1 MRLKKITFSDIITV
15 MLVLFTI
22 AMLFSIRA
30 RTWVIMGLM
39 SLGFYNPKI
48 PVIKP
53 GEKLMPA
60 PAMVV
65 QSVDGKTIN
74 LQQQKGK
81 VVFINFWATWCPP
94 CLAEMPTI
102 NDFYQKIKNDPNI
115 VFLSVDVDDRLN
127 NSSAFMKKNGYQIP
141 VYGGNLDGL
150 PTTFYSGTIP
160 TTLVINKCGL
170 VVFNHVGKANYDDD
184 KFEKYLLDLS
194 TGK

>member
-1 MRLKKITFSDIITV
+1 MRLKKISLSDLATIL
-15 MLVLFTI
+15 LVLFTI
-22 AMLFSIRA
+22 AMLFSIKA

-65 QSVDGKTIN
+65 QTIDGKTID

-94 CLAEMPTI
+94 CRAEMPSV
-102 NDFYQKIKNDPNI
+102 NDFYEKVKNDPNI
-115 VFLSVDVDDRLN
+115 IFLSVDVDNRLN
-127 NSSAFMKKNGYQIP
+127 YSSSFMKKQGYQIP

-150 PTTFYSGTIP
+150 PATFYSGTIP
-160 TTLVINKCGL
+160 TTLVIDKRGL
-170 VVFNHVGKANYDDD
+170 IVFNHAGKASYDSDEFA
-184 KFEKYLLDLS
+184 KFVLRLTKQ
-194 TGK
+194 

>member
-1 MRLKKITFSDIITV
+1 MRLKKISLSDAGTIL
-15 MLVLFTI
+15 LVLFTI
-22 AMLFSIRA
+22 AMLFSIKA

-48 PVIKP
+48 PVIKS

-65 QSVDGKTIN
+65 QTIYGKTID

-81 VVFINFWATWCPP
+81 VVFINFWATSCPP
-94 CLAEMPTI
+94 CLAEMPTV
-102 NDFYQKIKNDPNI
+102 NDFYNKVKNDTNI
-115 VFLSVDVDDRLN
+115 VFLAVDVDNRLN
-127 NSSAFMKKNGYQIP
+127 NSSAFMKKQGYQIP

-160 TTLVINKCGL
+160 TTLVIDKRGR
-170 VVFNHVGKANYDDD
+170 VVFNHAGKASYDGDE
-184 KFEKYLLDLS
+184 FARFV
-194 TGK
+194 TGLTKQ

>member
-1 MRLKKITFSDIITV
+1 MRLKKITFSDVVTV
-15 MLVLFTI
+15 LLVLFTI

-53 GEKLMPA
+53 GENLMPA

-94 CLAEMPTI
+94 CLAEMPTV
-102 NDFYQKIKNDPNI
+102 NDFYQKVKNDPNI
-115 VFLSVDVDDRLN
+115 VFLCVDVDNRLN
-127 NSSAFMKKNGYQIP
+127 NSSAFIKNKGYQMP

-160 TTLVINKCGL
+160 TTLVINKRGM
-170 VVFNHVGKANYDDD
+170 VVFNHAGKASYDGEEFA
-184 KFEKYLLDLS
+184 KFVSGLAKP
-194 TGK
+194 